1 MKRHIVFLVVSGI
14 VFSAIAVVFLVLPR
28 SEFSELE
35 KRRLAKFPDYS
46 HEALLS
52 GKYTGDISSWFSDS
66 EPFRDELMTLSMAI
80 KNSLAL
86 KVGGGDAVTF
96 HAEPGA
102 GAEEPPQPTEE
113 EIEAGNRDI
122 AEISAVGVDGP
133 AKVASAGIIVAGE
146 EPEVRALM
154 VYYGEATGGAEW
166 AQAANF
172 YKETLP
178 DVDIYCMVVPTAIE
192 FYCPE
197 KVKSRTRSQLS
208 TIRNIYSLLRPDVHA
223 VDAYT
228 PLGTHASEPIYFR
241 TDHHWTPLGA
251 YYVAQKFAET
261 AGVPFRNIEAFE
273 QHERDGFVGSM
284 YGYSKDI
291 SVKRSPEKFV
301 YYTPLDTAYTT
312 TYRTVNLNSAGK
324 PVSQTAP
331 RKGDFFMPKIYRGGG
346 SYSMFMGGD
355 MKVTKV
361 VTSVDS
367 PRRLLIIKDSF
378 GNAIPPFL
386 FGSFGEVHVVD
397 FRYFIDNLADYIRDN
412 AVTDVLLMNNI
423 FNSYSAGVAR
433 SYRKLLT
440 RQPGEVMAD
449 VKKHAPKKERV
460 LSDSTALPE
469 KSPEVEIQ
477 TDSIADNP
485 AGE

>member
-241 TDHHWTPLGA
+241 TDHHWTTLGA
-251 YYVAQKFAET
+251 YYAWTQFAEVADLPVRGLEHYQRET
-261 AGVPFRNIEAFE
+261 IFT
-273 QHERDGFVGSM
+273 GF
-284 YGYSKDI
+284 YG
-291 SVKRSPEKFV
+291 
-301 YYTPLDTAYTT
+301 T
-312 TYRTVNLNSAGK
+312 TYNKAHIKVKPDSVELFHNPGEKGINVDMDDGKLVAGSVYF
-324 PVSQTAP
+324 PEEAA
-331 RKGDFFMPKIYRGGG
+331 KGFNKYNVFFSKNTFKI
-346 SYSMFMGGD
+346 
-355 MKVTKV
+355 V
-361 VTSVDS
+361 VTTEAGTGKS
-367 PRRLLIIKDSF
+367 LLLVKDSF
-378 GNAIPPFL
+378 ANCFVPFL
-386 FGSFGEVHVVD
+386 AEDYDQIIMVD
-397 FRYFIDNLADYIRDN
+397 YRYGKVPVKDIIEQYKNI
-412 AVTDVLLMNNI
+412 TDVLVM
-423 FNSYSAGVAR
+423 FNTEKFMQNT
-433 SYRKLLT
+433 KLSRLAET
-440 RQPGEVMAD
+440 EKDGTGM
-449 VKKHAPKKERV
+449 KKFNLEDF
-460 LSDSTALPE
+460 LE
-469 KSPEVEIQ
+469 
-477 TDSIADNP
+477 
-485 AGE
+485 